1 MAPQLDPS
9 FLRALL
15 LYVGAW
21 DPSEHALLSRK
32 HFLAA
37 LRGEPPPA
45 SLQPPPPGAL
55 AAAGGAAAEG
65 EEVRH
70 NPMAILIHNMQR
82 TPGTHVAFRLSKVL
96 HTSVPAHSVG
106 QGHLVHRVFS

>member
-1 MAPQLDPS
+1 MLQHRVTHGNPRSHAPSLTHQVLKQVVPELDPS

-15 LYVGAW
+15 LYLGAW

-55 AAAGGAAAEG
+55 AAAGGAGGEG
-65 EEVRH
+65 EELPPHGRLVRMH
-70 NPMAILIHNMQR
+70 CAACCL
-82 TPGTHVAFRLSKVL
+82 
-96 HTSVPAHSVG
+96 
-106 QGHLVHRVFS
+106 